1 MGRVVARGRI
11 GSGGG
16 AIEPF
21 GSYRSSSSV
30 CGSGG
35 GGGLGFGALAM
46 KARCAGRDRAWDW
59 WIDGFFCGYTRC
71 IFALFSDGLHDS
83 LDCGDGRADEIR
95 CKVIMTSVYAQMCAH
110 ESEVQCCCVAIIL
123 TLRTRMRYLSR

>member
-1 MGRVVARGRI
+1 
-11 GSGGG
+11 
-16 AIEPF
+16 
-21 GSYRSSSSV
+21 
-30 CGSGG
+30 
-35 GGGLGFGALAM
+35 M
-46 KARCAGRDRAWDW
+46 KARYRAWDW

-110 ESEVQCCCVAIIL
+110 ESEVQCCCRCDYTDPANSHEISISMKN
-123 TLRTRMRYLSR
+123 TDS